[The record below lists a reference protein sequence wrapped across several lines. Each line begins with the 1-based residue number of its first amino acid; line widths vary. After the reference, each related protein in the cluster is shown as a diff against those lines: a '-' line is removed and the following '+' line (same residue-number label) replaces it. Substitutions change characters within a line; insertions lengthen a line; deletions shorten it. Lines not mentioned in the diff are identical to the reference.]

1 MFSSK
6 RDAQR
11 KNSKEYSAKRCKREV
26 LSLTNEEFQRLVLE
40 KLTNLD
46 SDVKGLKASQN
57 RFESEL
63 QKVSETVIRI
73 ENVHGEK
80 LNVLFDGWKQHDE
93 KINLILQRLDTIEE
107 KLDRHDIQISVLDRR
122 AKRI

>member
-1 MFSSK
+1 M
-6 RDAQR
+6 
-11 KNSKEYSAKRCKREV
+11 
-26 LSLTNEEFQRLVLE
+26 TNEEFQKLVLE

-57 RFESEL
+57 RLESDL